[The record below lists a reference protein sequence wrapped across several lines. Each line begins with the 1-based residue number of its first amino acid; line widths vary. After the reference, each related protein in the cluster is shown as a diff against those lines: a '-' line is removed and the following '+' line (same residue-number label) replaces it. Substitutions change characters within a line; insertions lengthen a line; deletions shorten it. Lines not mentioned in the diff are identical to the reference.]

1 MCNIPSFRVYNSNE
15 KNTAKG
21 EYTMTKHML
30 IPILIFTGLFLIGI
44 VTHY

>member
-1 MCNIPSFRVYNSNE
+1 MCNIPSFRVYNSDE